1 MPAPAFEIVPQRHAH
16 WIRLPSFA
24 SVYGLSC
31 GRCRYLSSVHRDC
44 VPRKVLTSHSTSM
57 PSAAKKPSSW
67 ATKSLMPMPLGAT
80 RTFLITPPIKLRRRI
95 TTTNYDDKLRR
106 QITTTNYDD
115 KLRRQITTTSGYSRH
130 YTPDKSMIAR
140 RLSAKTLRGESARY
154 ERPRTAKEAAILVA
168 ATEIFGAKGFRDA
181 RTADIAQSAG
191 VTERTLFRYFPTKEQ
206 LYQRVM
212 FSAVLAPPM
221 PRELPET
228 GHLFAS
234 DSESFRDWHR
244 RVLKLRLGAARASAP
259 QFRLVLATLLT
270 DGQLRDKVIAVW
282 RKNLWQHALETID
295 RFQSRKQL
303 RTDLPR
309 EAIARGIISLN
320 LGYIIARA
328 LLAPDAPWDDDSEI
342 EATVDLFLRGAAK

>member
-1 MPAPAFEIVPQRHAH
+1 
-16 WIRLPSFA
+16 
-24 SVYGLSC
+24 
-31 GRCRYLSSVHRDC
+31 
-44 VPRKVLTSHSTSM
+44 
-57 PSAAKKPSSW
+57 
-67 ATKSLMPMPLGAT
+67 
-80 RTFLITPPIKLRRRI
+80 
-95 TTTNYDDKLRR
+95 
-106 QITTTNYDD
+106 
-115 KLRRQITTTSGYSRH
+115 
-130 YTPDKSMIAR
+130 MIAR

-181 RTADIAQSAG
+181 RTADIAQAAG

-212 FSAVLAPPM
+212 FPAVLAATM
-221 PRELPET
+221 PRELTET
-228 GHLFAS
+228 GKLFAT

-328 LLAPDAPWDDDSEI
+328 LLAPDAPWDDDTEI